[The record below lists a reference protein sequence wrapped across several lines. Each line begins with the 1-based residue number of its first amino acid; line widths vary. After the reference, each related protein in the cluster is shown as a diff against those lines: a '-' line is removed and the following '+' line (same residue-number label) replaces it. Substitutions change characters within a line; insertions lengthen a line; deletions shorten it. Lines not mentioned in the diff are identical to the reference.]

1 MTGKA
6 TTSSQPDLAE
16 ESGKVCDP
24 KKICKQKLVNI
35 LNYVNFI
42 NGDIIVHL
50 RHKKFNEVISV
61 AAKPR
66 PCTGDIIECLWNEPP
81 KNIFASHDFLFFVID
96 NGLAM
101 MSVQPIVEEITEEG
115 IVFSLQE
122 DCATEYARRKSL
134 RRRSADVRAEIL
146 QNGVLL
152 SGVLSDFNGS
162 SFRIELSAESC
173 AVFRYLNAE
182 EQVTLIMKKR
192 DNILYSGEGRITGQR
207 RDNRTKMCIIEPTT
221 SRISRYKNKEFRSS
235 RHRIVPS
242 PSMFFDHPFDGGTV
256 NLEIGD
262 IGGSGFS
269 VEEHAR
275 EAVLFPGLILPEAEI
290 VFASDFA
297 IKCQAQVVYRKT
309 ISDGGNC
316 VFKHGIA
323 FLDMGNQDQIRL
335 SAYLHHYSDRKS
347 YVCNKVSQERLW
359 RFFFESGF
367 LYPEKYTSME
377 RRKEGFKETYRRLYM
392 ENAHVARHFI
402 YQEKGIILGHM
413 AMVRFYEN
421 AWLIHHHA
429 ASREGNLR
437 AGIAVLK
444 QVGRYINDFHSLRST
459 HMNYV
464 ICYFRDNNKFPT
476 RVFGGCYN
484 AVADPK
490 ICSLDSFAYHRFIKG
505 FRPSLPEAIE
515 LEKSHPEDIE
525 ELKRCYEHH
534 SGGLMLRAFDLEPA
548 LVDCDDLN
556 REFGKIGFTRKRLLF
571 SLKKSGN
578 LKAVIM
584 VNISDVGLNFSNLTN
599 CMHFFVVDEEN
610 LAYEDF
616 NSAISSLSAYY
627 EEHEIPV
634 LIYPTRFVVARKIP
648 YEKLYNLW
656 VYNMQALD
664 KYFRYIS
671 NLFAHHNREN
681 IGDHN

>member
-1 MTGKA
+1 LIGEE
-6 TTSSQPDLAE
+6 TSSPKNERAE
-16 ESGKVCDP
+16 QSGNVCDA

-42 NGDIIVHL
+42 DGDIIVHL

-66 PCTGDIIECLWNEPP
+66 PCSGDIIECRWNESP
-81 KNIFASHDFLFFVID
+81 KNIFESHDFLFFIID

-101 MSVQPIVEEITEEG
+101 MSVQPLVEEITEEG

-122 DCATEYARRKSL
+122 DCATEYARRKSV
-134 RRRSADVRAEIL
+134 RRRSAGVRAEIL

-152 SGVLSDFNGS
+152 SGVLTDFSGS
-162 SFRIELSAESC
+162 SFCIDIAAESF
-173 AVFRYLNAE
+173 AAFRYLNAE
-182 EQVTLIMKKR
+182 EQVTVIMKKR
-192 DNILYSGEGRITGQR
+192 DDILYSGEGRITGQR
-207 RDNRTKMCIIEPTT
+207 RDNRTNMFIVEPTT
-221 SRISRYKNKEFRSS
+221 GRISRYKNKEFRSL

-242 PSMFFDHPFDGGTV
+242 PSMIFNHPLGGGV
-256 NLEIGD
+256 FSLEIED
-262 IGGSGFS
+262 LGGSGFS
-269 VEEHAR
+269 VEEHAS
-275 EAVLFPGLILPEAEI
+275 EAVLFPGLILPEVEI
-290 VFASDFA
+290 VFASDFL
-297 IKCQAQVVYRKT
+297 IKCQAQVVHRKT
-309 ISDGGNC
+309 ISDGKNC

-335 SAYLHHYSDRKS
+335 SAYLHRYSDSKS

-367 LYPEKYTSME
+367 LYPEKYISME
-377 RRKEGFKETYRRLYM
+377 RRKESFKETYRRLYM

-429 ASREGNLR
+429 ASRAGNLR

-464 ICYFRDNNKFPT
+464 ICYFRDDNKFPN
-476 RVFGGCYN
+476 RVFGGCFH
-484 AVADPK
+484 AVADSK
-490 ICSLDSFAYHRFIKG
+490 ICSLDAFAYHKFIKG
-505 FRPSLPEAIE
+505 VRPPVPEAIE

-548 LVDCDDLN
+548 LIDCDDLN
-556 REFGKIGFTRKRLLF
+556 REFGEIGFTRKRLLF
-571 SLKKSGN
+571 SLKKAGI
-578 LKAVIM
+578 LKAVVM
-584 VNISDVGLNFSNLTN
+584 VNISDVGLNFSNLTH
-599 CMHFFVVDEEN
+599 CMHFFAVDEED

-616 NSAISSLSAYY
+616 NSAISSLSEYY

-648 YEKLYNLW
+648 YKKLYNLW

-671 NLFAHHNREN
+671 NLFAHHNQEN
-681 IGDHN
+681 IGDNN